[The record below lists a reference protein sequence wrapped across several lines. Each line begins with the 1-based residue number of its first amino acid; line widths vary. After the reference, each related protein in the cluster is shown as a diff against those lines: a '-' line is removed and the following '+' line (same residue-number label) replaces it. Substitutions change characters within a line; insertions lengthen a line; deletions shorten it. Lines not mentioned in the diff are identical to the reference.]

1 MKRILNIS
9 LWVIFA
15 ATLIIVMSFAGRSHG
30 RRLCSRPE
38 ISIERKSGDLFI
50 EEEDVMQLLAEH
62 HMSPEGMELAVVDIP
77 ALERLLLGHPAVE
90 ACDVFMTVGGEMSI
104 HLSQRRPLA
113 RFITLA
119 NESYYIDDAGKL
131 MPWSEKYTAPV
142 VLVNGDFT
150 DTYASMY
157 TKPFETVPLD
167 TAQRSPTK
175 LDDAWHLVKRIDAD
189 TFLRAQI
196 VQVYVSR
203 ERGFTLIPR
212 VGNHCIVLGDI
223 SDLDEKLR
231 KLLVFYREGL
241 ERTGSWNDYTIIDL
255 QYKNQIVCTKKEQ

>member
-1 MKRILNIS
+1 MKRILNIG

-15 ATLIIVMSFAGRSHG
+15 ATLIIVMSFASRSHG

-38 ISIERKSGDLFI
+38 ISIDRKSSDLFI
-50 EEEDVMQLLAEH
+50 EKEDVMKLLDGH
-62 HMSPEGMELAVVDIP
+62 HMSPEGMELSEIDIP

-90 ACDVFMTVGGEMSI
+90 SCDVFMTVGGEMSI
-104 HLSQRRPLA
+104 HLGQRRPLA
-113 RFITLA
+113 RFITLGG
-119 NESYYIDDAGKL
+119 ESYYIDDAGKL

-150 DTYASMY
+150 DTYASLY
-157 TKPFETVPLD
+157 AKPFDAVHPD
-167 TAQRSPTK
+167 TALRSPTK
-175 LDDAWHLVKRIDAD
+175 LDDAWQLVKRIDAD

-203 ERGFTLIPR
+203 ERGFELIPR

-241 ERTGSWNDYTIIDL
+241 ERTGSWNEYTRIDL